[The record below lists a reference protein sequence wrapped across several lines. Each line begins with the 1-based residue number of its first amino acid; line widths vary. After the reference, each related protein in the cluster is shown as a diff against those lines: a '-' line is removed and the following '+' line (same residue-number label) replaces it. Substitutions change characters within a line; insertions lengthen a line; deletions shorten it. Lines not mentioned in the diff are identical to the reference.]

1 MKKEGMVAVV
11 IIAVFA
17 CLLLCTP
24 VSAQGNPGAG
34 CPSETKFCDTIHG
47 GIYFEQQG
55 WMQSPQMTEIFDVP
69 QEPIKIARVYTG
81 FWQGSPGKGGN
92 FNITIFN
99 ATGSYTTPTYQ
110 ACDPCP
116 VAPCASSQSDRCDAL
131 NWTGNVPPNVPSGD
145 IHDYIVGCGVQF
157 VSFNAT
163 PYITPGSNTITVETS
178 CDSCTCWDGRIY
190 LIALLVVY
198 EDSSMPE
205 MTYWIN
211 EGAPYM
217 ESGSACDGPE
227 DHLDAS
233 FYFYFNGGTHVSNPT
248 RVKLWTLGWPHVINA
263 TVPPAYT
270 KLNGYNIGYPDI
282 TESHAGGYNEVLL
295 RWNNISTNYL
305 DPNINLLEYY
315 DPEPL
320 YARAFA
326 AVLMVA
332 GPTGPDLTV
341 TDIEFPVMM
350 RPDKD
355 YMITATIKNEGGAST
370 GVAFNVSLEVD
381 GNPYVKE
388 EGVGPLAAD
397 ESTTVCFT
405 VNLAKG
411 CHEFKVVA
419 DADNDVSEANE
430 YNNKRTRKYQ
440 AGNVIVVKS
449 NSDFGN
455 LVSEGFA
462 TTDGTTYYIEDL
474 DIENCEGR
482 GIDIQNTNV
491 PFVINNCTVHG
502 CSESGVFF
510 KSITNGKI
518 TDSTVEVNHL
528 KGIRLQNCSH
538 VDIDNNI
545 VQNNSNY
552 GIDVYMEVMPYPD
565 CEYISITNNTILGNM
580 YGIDLIGDLCLVR
593 DNVIRNNTA
602 AMPGSDEG
610 YGIYCFGN
618 YSKIY
623 NNTIAYNDNYGIYM
637 DYDTPSH
644 PCLWNCIF
652 ENTFIDNNVEFPVH
666 TSQGYD
672 SGDNYWNSTVKLGYY
687 NDTGSPFNNYIGNYW
702 SDYPGVDA
710 NNDKIGDTAHGID
723 GVAAENDY
731 SPLMEQWQNYEL
743 ILCGDVNCDTF
754 INVRDATK
762 VMNRAGNPSY
772 PLDDEW
778 AADVNCD
785 TFINVLDATK
795 VMNRAGNP
803 GYPLGCCT

>member
-1 MKKEGMVAVV
+1 MVAIVALAAFSIV
-11 IIAVFA
+11 
-17 CLLLCTP
+17 P
-24 VSAQGNPGAG
+24 VSAQGDPGAG
-34 CPSETKFCDTIHG
+34 CPSETEFYDTMHG
-47 GIYFEQQG
+47 GVYFEQQG
-55 WMQSPQMTEIFDVP
+55 WMQSPQMTKTFDSVP
-69 QEPIKIARVYTG
+69 EGIKIARVYTG
-81 FWQGSPGKGGN
+81 FWQGSPGKGGK
-92 FNITIFN
+92 FNITIAN
-99 ATGSYTTPTYQ
+99 ATGSYTTLTYQ

-116 VAPCASSQSDRCDAL
+116 GAPCASYQSDRCDAL
-131 NWTGNVPPNVPSGD
+131 NWSGNVPPNAPSGD

-157 VSFNAT
+157 ISFNAT
-163 PYITPGSNTITVETS
+163 PYITPGSNTITVRNS
-178 CDSCTCWDGRIY
+178 CDSCTCWDSRIY

-198 EDSSMPE
+198 ENSSMPE

-217 ESGSACDGPE
+217 EKGSFCDGPE
-227 DHLDAS
+227 DHLDA
-233 FYFYFNGGTHVSNPT
+233 YIYFNDTHVSNPA
-248 RVKLWTLGWPHVINA
+248 RVKLWALGWPHVINA
-263 TVPPAYT
+263 TEPPAYT
-270 KLNGYNIGYPDI
+270 KLNDNNIGYPDI
-282 TESHAGGYNEVLL
+282 TESHAGGYNEILL
-295 RWNNISTNYL
+295 RWNNISTDYL
-305 DPNINLLEYY
+305 EDTSNLLEYY
-315 DPEPL
+315 DPAPL
-320 YARAFA
+320 YERAFA
-326 AVLMVA
+326 AVLMVE
-332 GPTGPDLTV
+332 GPIGPDLTV
-341 TDIEFPVMM
+341 TKDIEFPVMM

-397 ESTTVCFT
+397 ESTTVSFT

-610 YGIYCFGN
+610 YGIRAFGN
-618 YSKIY
+618 YSEIY

-637 DYDTPSH
+637 DYDHPSH
-644 PCLWNCIF
+644 PCLWNCVF
-652 ENTFIDNNVEFPVH
+652 GNTFIDNNVEFPGH

-687 NDTGSPFNNYIGNYW
+687 NDTGSPFDNYIGNNW
-702 SDYPGVDA
+702 SDYTVSDS
-710 NNDKIGDTAHGID
+710 NNDKIGDTAYGID
-723 GVAAENDY
+723 GIAGEKDY
-731 SPLMEQWQNYEL
+731 SPLMEPWVNYER
-743 ILCGDVNCDTF
+743 IPYDG
-754 INVRDATK
+754 
-762 VMNRAGNPSY
+762 AGAIFDPRSPANPY
-772 PLDDEW
+772 PSIFGTHNGTITVYQKL
-778 AADVNCD
+778 
-785 TFINVLDATK
+785 
-795 VMNRAGNP
+795 R
-803 GYPLGCCT
+803 